1 MTKPKP
7 PRRKPD
13 APAFTPVVVQ
23 RRGINALIGI
33 ALFILFSGILALS
46 VCNRLMFLE
55 ERTMKADIGYLKETV
70 EQIRAETDARE
81 LDRISVEQLKEDVQT
96 LRASAGL
103 SGEYS
108 REQLKKFDEDIARIF
123 YILRSQRRPK

>member
-1 MTKPKP
+1 MGVDLAKMAALQSPT
-7 PRRKPD
+7 PRSY
-13 APAFTPVVVQ
+13 A
-23 RRGINALIGI
+23 GALIGI
-33 ALFILFSGILALS
+33 ALFILFAAILALA

-55 ERTMKADIGYLKETV
+55 ERMMRADIGYLKETV
-70 EQIRAETDARE
+70 ETLRAETDARE

-103 SGEYS
+103 SGAYD